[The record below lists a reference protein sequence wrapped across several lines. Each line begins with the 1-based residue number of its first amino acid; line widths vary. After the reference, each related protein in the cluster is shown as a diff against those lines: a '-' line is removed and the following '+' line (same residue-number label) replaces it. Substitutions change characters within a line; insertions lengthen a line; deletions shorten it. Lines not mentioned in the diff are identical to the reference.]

1 MSNKLR
7 ASGQI
12 QDKDRYI
19 PISETKRRMVSMLTE
34 IQLEIEECVDG
45 SEGSPQF
52 EQGVD
57 IARCQ
62 VVDIIQQKIDKL
74 KEVQQDVDK

>member
-1 MSNKLR
+1 M
-7 ASGQI
+7 
-12 QDKDRYI
+12 DKYQQLQADYEARL
-19 PISETKRRMVSMLTE
+19 KADLVAMLTE

-45 SEGSPQF
+45 GEGSPQF

-62 VVDIIQQKIDKL
+62 VVDMIQQRISAL
-74 KEVQQDVDK
+74 KGVEDWNVD